1 MTIRHRLEG
10 WCFVFISETT
20 KKVEYSKET
29 IRKVFTN

>member
-10 WCFVFISETT
+10 WYFVFISKTT
-20 KKVEYSKET
+20 KKVECSKET